1 MSKWGLMAVPT
12 EKAYPILV
20 EQKSPVF
27 LQASQTSVSA
37 STLLCGFVASLHY
50 LSLGAAWD
58 LPGWSP
64 GMEPWV
70 CPLIL
75 SAVSSMDICCRQ
87 VLRLTWG

>member
-1 MSKWGLMAVPT
+1 MTVPT

-37 STLLCGFVASLHY
+37 STLLCGFVTRLHY
-50 LSLGAAWD
+50 LSLGAPWD
-58 LPGWSP
+58 LLSWSP

-70 CPLIL
+70 CPLLVIAL
-75 SAVSSMDICCRQ
+75 SSVDICCRQ
-87 VLRLTWG
+87 VLRLTWS